1 MEKNQYVG
9 KQKQG
14 RISCAISTI
23 SGVMVV
29 RLLFCHRDL
38 RVQSEIKQNV
48 AKLEENSF
56 LQRSKVVDFIDFFI
70 FFITVQA

>member
-1 MEKNQYVG
+1 M
-9 KQKQG
+9 
-14 RISCAISTI
+14 
-23 SGVMVV
+23 
-29 RLLFCHRDL
+29 
-38 RVQSEIKQNV
+38 QSEIKQNV